1 MITPEIQD
9 YVTKKKAEGISDE
22 VIKANLLSVGW
33 PENQI
38 TEALAGEVKT
48 SDIPLPKIPTPP
60 AQTGTMWDSFQHILM
75 FISMYVLY
83 ISLALMIHQ
92 YIDKWAPGV
101 TNNPYA
107 SFAYDSYNTILLR
120 IYMAALIVSFPLFSF
135 FFIKITKHTKE
146 NPNIKNMVARK
157 LLTYGTLVV
166 TFIVVLVNVVQA
178 VYGFLEGNVTF
189 NFVLHFLNTVGLS
202 SIIFIYYLGQV
213 KGDRIK
219 SA

>member
-1 MITPEIQD
+1 
-9 YVTKKKAEGISDE
+9 
-22 VIKANLLSVGW
+22 
-33 PENQI
+33 
-38 TEALAGEVKT
+38 
-48 SDIPLPKIPTPP
+48 
-60 AQTGTMWDSFQHILM
+60 
-75 FISMYVLY
+75 
-83 ISLALMIHQ
+83 
-92 YIDKWAPGV
+92 
-101 TNNPYA
+101 
-107 SFAYDSYNTILLR
+107 
-120 IYMAALIVSFPLFSF
+120 
-135 FFIKITKHTKE
+135 
-146 NPNIKNMVARK
+146 MVARK